1 MMVVLHVFRQWVIY
15 ILALYMSYRKKWSPQ
30 MAKLCPE
37 QEQPAK
43 GKEDEIKICTLAQ
56 GCAHQRKKSF
66 FLIYINVP
74 CTHWLSTRL
83 YLLEGACFSDFHMG
97 IVWAGSVLLVRPIYK
112 AHGTSIM
119 EKLFIPL
126 LPWYLTHH

>member
-56 GCAHQRKKSF
+56 GCAHQRKKS
-66 FLIYINVP
+66 
-74 CTHWLSTRL
+74 
-83 YLLEGACFSDFHMG
+83 CF
-97 IVWAGSVLLVRPIYK
+97 
-112 AHGTSIM
+112 
-119 EKLFIPL
+119 
-126 LPWYLTHH
+126 